1 MFKTIFGKIRST
13 VGASFLTKRKCL
25 ILLVVASI
33 AAVAIL
39 FVTSSTVN
47 VIDGET
53 VKKVR
58 TYNTDADAILKEAGI
73 EAALYDIAEFNENGD
88 VVINRCFPVTVI
100 IGDNEQVFYT
110 SGGTVADLIRENG
123 INFDGDIDIINC
135 DLSDDLYDGMVIE
148 IDDVSY
154 VYFKETVVLPSST
167 ETVYSAALNKGVTKT
182 TAGKDG
188 EKVITYKKKLVNGVV
203 SETSTVSEEITKN
216 AVNSVKYIG
225 TASPSLGT
233 ASSAGGSFK
242 YADPSRW
249 VSLLRPS
256 SSIKLDANGAPVS
269 YKKLLTGIASAYS
282 PNDGRNS
289 ATGVILKAG
298 YVAVNPKVIP
308 YGSKLYITTAD
319 GSVIYGY
326 AVAADTGGFVYKYP
340 DRIVDLFFET
350 EAEASRFGLKNIKIY
365 ILE

>member
-25 ILLVVASI
+25 ILLVFASI

-88 VVINRCFPVTVI
+88 VVITRCFPVTVI
-100 IGDNEQVFYT
+100 IGDSEQVFYT
-110 SGGTVADLIRENG
+110 RGGTVADLIRENG
-123 INFDGDIDIINC
+123 INFDCDIDIINC

-154 VYFKETVVLPSST
+154 VYFKETVMLPSST

-289 ATGVILKAG
+289 ATGVVLKAG